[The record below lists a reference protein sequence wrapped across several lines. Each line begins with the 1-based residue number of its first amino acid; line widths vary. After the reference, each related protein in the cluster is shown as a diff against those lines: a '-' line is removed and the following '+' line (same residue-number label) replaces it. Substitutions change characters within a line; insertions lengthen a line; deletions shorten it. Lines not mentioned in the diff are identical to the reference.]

1 MILMGDKGVVI
12 DWLHPR
18 QGGRIDPN
26 QCHRQSVYSAVANQG
41 EALPVLEASEEAAQH
56 PPVPAKNGQLSFSGT
71 NIALGASC
79 YQSSFYPPG
88 SYHETNHIVD
98 GIRTGG
104 YSFHTDNEDRPWLM
118 IRLSPKHDFDEVVI
132 FNRLDHGSEKAQH
145 LKVEMSMEAV
155 HWQTIFDG
163 LLANV
168 PIGGIDGN
176 PLRIIVPGSSAKYLR
191 FSLPEFGCLHL
202 DSVEV
207 YKY

>member
-1 MILMGDKGVVI
+1 VLETS
-12 DWLHPR
+12 
-18 QGGRIDPN
+18 QGGSQRP
-26 QCHRQSVYSAVANQG
+26 
-41 EALPVLEASEEAAQH
+41 L
-56 PPVPAKNGQLSFSGT
+56 VPAENGQLSFPGT

-104 YSFHTDNEDRPWLM
+104 YSFHTDNEDRPWLI
-118 IRLSPKHDFDEVVI
+118 IRLGPKHEFDEVVV
-132 FNRLDHGSEKAQH
+132 FNRLDHSPEKARN
-145 LKVEMSMEAV
+145 LKVEISMEAV
-155 HWQTIFDG
+155 NWQTIFDG

-168 PIGGIDGN
+168 VIGGIDGN
-176 PLRIIVPGSSAKYLR
+176 PLRIVVPGSSAKYLK
-191 FSLPEFGCLHL
+191 FSLPEFSCLHL